1 MEEVP
6 SKSLSHLDISLDVLA
21 NIIKKYEKVIKV
33 IESLNFKNIH
43 NLKSSVDGKT
53 VQVLYE
59 CKPGKVIS

>member
-53 VQVLYE
+53 V
-59 CKPGKVIS
+59 